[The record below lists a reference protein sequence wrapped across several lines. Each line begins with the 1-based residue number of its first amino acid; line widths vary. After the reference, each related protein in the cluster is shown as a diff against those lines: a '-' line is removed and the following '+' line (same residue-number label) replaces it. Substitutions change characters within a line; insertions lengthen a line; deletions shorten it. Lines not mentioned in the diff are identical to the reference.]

1 MRAVVQ
7 RVLQASVRVVER
19 EGDAASERES
29 ASIGPGFLVLVGVGK
44 DDTEADA
51 RALADKIAGLRV
63 LEDENGK
70 LNLSLLDTGG
80 SALVVSNFTLYGDCR
95 KGRRPS
101 FTEAAAGTQAETLY
115 RRFGETLAG
124 MGVPVRYGAFGAE
137 MQVSLVNDGP
147 ITLLLDS
154 RRVF

>member
-7 RVLQASVRVVER
+7 RVLKAQVVVIEGGETR
-19 EGDAASERES
+19 EAGR
-29 ASIGPGFLVLVGVGK
+29 IGAGFLVLVGVRA
-44 DDTEADA
+44 DDTDEDA
-51 RALADKIAGLRV
+51 RVLADKTANLRV
-63 LEDENGK
+63 LEDADGK
-70 LNLSLLDTGG
+70 LNLSLLDKAQ

-101 FTEAAAGTQAETLY
+101 FVDAAKGEHAERLY
-115 RRFGETLAG
+115 RVFGTMLAG
-124 MGVPVRYGAFGAE
+124 FGIGVEWGEFGAE

-154 RRVF
+154 RKEF